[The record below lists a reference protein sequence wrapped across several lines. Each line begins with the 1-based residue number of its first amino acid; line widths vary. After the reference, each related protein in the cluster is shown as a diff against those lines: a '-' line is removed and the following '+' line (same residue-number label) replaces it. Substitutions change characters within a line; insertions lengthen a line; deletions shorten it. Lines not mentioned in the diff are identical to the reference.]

1 MTVKFS
7 TYKAYSL
14 RHLLLF
20 CLLIINYHAIS
31 QADTLQKDSITIIK
45 KPTTQKTEQI
55 IYHFKLYDDIMPA
68 AGRLVKNAI
77 KEAEA
82 AKADVII
89 MELNTYGGRV
99 DIADTIKTFLL
110 NTDIK
115 TVSYIVNN
123 ALSAGAFISIAC
135 DSIYMKEDA
144 TIGAVTVVSGTDG
157 SQMPDKYQSVMRAKM
172 RSVAELNG
180 RDPDIAEAM
189 VDDRVSIPGIIDSG
203 KVLSFT
209 ASEALKHNF
218 NDGIVENLEDVI
230 KFLDIKKYKIVEHE
244 IKVIDKII
252 GFLLNPIVNSVLM
265 LLIFGGIY
273 FELQTPGIG
282 FPLAA
287 AMIGATLF
295 FAPLYLEGLAAS
307 WEVVV
312 FFVGIAFIAMELF
325 VLPGFGVAGALGI
338 IMIVGSLTLSLVHND
353 VFDFSFTGWDK
364 VGTALARVMG
374 TILIGL
380 GAMFAIGGS
389 FLRSKA
395 FLRLTLQDE
404 QRSELG
410 YTVKSAGI
418 DIHIGTEGKTVT
430 DLKTSGKVEMT
441 DGEIYDAISEG
452 GWIDKGSIIKVL
464 RIEGN
469 TLVVRKVNA

>member
-157 SQMPDKYQSVMRAKM
+157 SQMPDKYQSVMRAQ
-172 RSVAELNG
+172 N
-180 RDPDIAEAM
+180 
-189 VDDRVSIPGIIDSG
+189 
-203 KVLSFT
+203 
-209 ASEALKHNF
+209 
-218 NDGIVENLEDVI
+218 
-230 KFLDIKKYKIVEHE
+230 E
-244 IKVIDKII
+244 I
-252 GFLLNPIVNSVLM
+252 GC
-265 LLIFGGIY
+265 
-273 FELQTPGIG
+273 
-282 FPLAA
+282 
-287 AMIGATLF
+287 
-295 FAPLYLEGLAAS
+295 
-307 WEVVV
+307 
-312 FFVGIAFIAMELF
+312 
-325 VLPGFGVAGALGI
+325 
-338 IMIVGSLTLSLVHND
+338 
-353 VFDFSFTGWDK
+353 
-364 VGTALARVMG
+364 
-374 TILIGL
+374 
-380 GAMFAIGGS
+380 
-389 FLRSKA
+389 
-395 FLRLTLQDE
+395 
-404 QRSELG
+404 
-410 YTVKSAGI
+410 
-418 DIHIGTEGKTVT
+418 
-430 DLKTSGKVEMT
+430 
-441 DGEIYDAISEG
+441 
-452 GWIDKGSIIKVL
+452 
-464 RIEGN
+464 
-469 TLVVRKVNA
+469 